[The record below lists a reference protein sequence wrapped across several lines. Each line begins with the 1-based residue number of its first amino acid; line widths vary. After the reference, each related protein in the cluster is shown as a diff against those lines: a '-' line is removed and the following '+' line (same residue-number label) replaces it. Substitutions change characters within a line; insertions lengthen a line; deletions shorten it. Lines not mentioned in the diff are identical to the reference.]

1 MRYALSPVADGS
13 RWLLLSPL
21 LSAVLRVR
29 SWVPSPSRLR
39 STAPPLLWVA
49 CPGAWLLG
57 SRWPRRERE
66 PRSRPVIEKPVSG
79 ESGAL
84 LSSLNSQRE
93 HVIGILDGLPGE
105 ALRRPVLPSG
115 WTCLGLV
122 RHLAIDVERFWF
134 QSIIAGEQVEL
145 CEGAE
150 AWQVGEDPPGEAVFG
165 LYRQEIERA
174 NQIIASS
181 SLDTSPA

>member
-1 MRYALSPVADGS
+1 MDL
-13 RWLLLSPL
+13 
-21 LSAVLRVR
+21 
-29 SWVPSPSRLR
+29 
-39 STAPPLLWVA
+39 
-49 CPGAWLLG
+49 
-57 SRWPRRERE
+57 
-66 PRSRPVIEKPVSG
+66 
-79 ESGAL
+79 
-84 LSSLNSQRE
+84 
-93 HVIGILDGLPGE
+93 
-105 ALRRPVLPSG
+105 
-115 WTCLGLV
+115 LGLV

-150 AWQVGEDPPGEAVFG
+150 AWQVGEDTPGEAVFG